1 MCTLNSNNIKKRRGM
16 DGDWYRMSNK
26 WDGVIYSITLHSK
39 NSKTESTK
47 VKKHDLIRN

>member
-1 MCTLNSNNIKKRRGM
+1 M

-39 NSKTESTK
+39 NSKTGSTK
-47 VKKHDLIRN
+47 VKRHDLIKNSHLSEVLAVSGKDC